1 MSGGSVKLRAVFA
14 WIALMLLIVSFPLA
28 QVWKQQTFVRLSRDL
43 IQAGRDRDALA
54 TEVLV
59 LETETR
65 ALGQLSRLETVARE
79 RLGLINPGPPT
90 VIQPEGQVLA
100 KADEADQPG
109 EGSTDNS
116 VGSGST
122 IKAAKFE
129 FLKGLFQ

>member
-1 MSGGSVKLRAVFA
+1 MSGGTVKLRAVFA
-14 WIALMLLIVSFPLA
+14 WIALMLIIVAFPLA
-28 QVWKQQTFVRLSRDL
+28 QVWKQQTFVRLSREL

-100 KADEADQPG
+100 QVQDSG
-109 EGSTDNS
+109 T
-116 VGSGST
+116 SGSSGSS
-122 IKAAKFE
+122 IQSAKFG
-129 FLKGLFQ
+129 FWKGLFE

>member
-14 WIALMLLIVSFPLA
+14 WMALTLLVASLLLA
-28 QVWKQQTFVRLSRDL
+28 QVWKQQAFVRLSREL

-65 ALGQLSRLETVARE
+65 ALRQFSRLETFARE

-90 VIQPEGQVLA
+90 VIQPEGQLLA
-100 KADEADQPG
+100 RSSG
-109 EGSTDNS
+109 ESAEGTGAR
-116 VGSGST
+116 VQ
-122 IKAAKFE
+122 AARFE
-129 FLKGLFQ
+129 FLRGWFE

>member
-1 MSGGSVKLRAVFA
+1 MSGGTVKLRAVFA
-14 WIALMLLIVSFPLA
+14 WIALMLLIVSLPLA
-28 QVWKQQTFVRLSRDL
+28 QVWKQQTFVRLSREL

-54 TEVLV
+54 TDVLV

-100 KADEADQPG
+100 QAGETV
-109 EGSTDNS
+109 EGSTEN
-116 VGSGST
+116 GSS
-122 IKAAKFE
+122 IKSAKFE

>member
-1 MSGGSVKLRAVFA
+1 MSGGAVKLRAVFA
-14 WIALMLLIVSFPLA
+14 WMALTLLVASLLLA
-28 QVWKQQTFVRLSRDL
+28 QVWKQQAFVRLSRDL

-100 KADEADQPG
+100 QG
-109 EGSTDNS
+109 ESKDPDAA
-116 VGSGST
+116 
-122 IKAAKFE
+122 IKTARFE

>member
-1 MSGGSVKLRAVFA
+1 MSGGNVKLRAVFG
-14 WIALMLLIVSFPLA
+14 WIALMLLIVSLPLA
-28 QVWKQQTFVRLSRDL
+28 QVWKQQTFVRLSREL
-43 IQAGRDRDALA
+43 MQAGRDRDALG

-100 KADEADQPG
+100 QAEEHPESSIQ
-109 EGSTDNS
+109 S
-116 VGSGST
+116 
-122 IKAAKFE
+122 AKFE
-129 FLKGLFQ
+129 FLKGLFR

>member
-1 MSGGSVKLRAVFA
+1 MSGSAVKLRAVFG
-14 WIALMLLIVSFPLA
+14 WMVLMLLIASLLLA
-28 QVWKQQTFVRLSRDL
+28 QVWKQQAFVRLSREL

-65 ALGQLSRLETVARE
+65 ALGQLSRLESFARD

-100 KADEADQPG
+100 SAG
-109 EGSTDNS
+109 SEGS
-116 VGSGST
+116 G
-122 IKAAKFE
+122 KAIQSAE
-129 FLKGLFQ
+129 FSLWERLFR

>member
-28 QVWKQQTFVRLSRDL
+28 QVWKQQTFVRLSREL

-100 KADEADQPG
+100 QVDTKDGTA
-109 EGSTDNS
+109 EGSPEN
-116 VGSGST
+116 GSN
-122 IKAAKFE
+122 IKSAQFE